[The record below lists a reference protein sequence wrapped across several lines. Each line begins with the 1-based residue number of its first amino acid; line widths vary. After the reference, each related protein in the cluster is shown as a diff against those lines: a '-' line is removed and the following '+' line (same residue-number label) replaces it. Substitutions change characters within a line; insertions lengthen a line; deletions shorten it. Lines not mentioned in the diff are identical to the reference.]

1 MNKKHK
7 SEINAFYEMYKK
19 EKVDKMFYKFKCEKC
34 GKVEEKEIAIKDYD
48 KEKDKQE
55 CSCGGKLKR
64 VIEWSGIATAE
75 GQGWFG
81 KSDGS
86 KAI

>member
-1 MNKKHK
+1 MKYN
-7 SEINAFYEMYKK
+7 
-19 EKVDKMFYKFKCEKC
+19 FKCNVC
-34 GKVEEKEIAIKDYD
+34 GAEEEKEIAIKDYD
-48 KEKDKQE
+48 KEKDKQN

-64 VIEWSGIATAE
+64 VIEWEGIATAE

>member
-1 MNKKHK
+1 MIYLFKCTNKKC
-7 SEINAFYEMYKK
+7 NKK
-19 EKVDKMFYKFKCEKC
+19 EERN
-34 GKVEEKEIAIKDYD
+34 ILISDYD
-48 KEKDKQE
+48 KEKEKQF
-55 CSCGGKLKR
+55 CSCGSKMER